1 MIKKCTSDFLREIS
15 IFEKLPEKN
24 LMEISRIAIEKEYA
38 KGEFVAFEGD
48 VWPYTLILLRG
59 AINVQKLS
67 AEGRSLG
74 AWSLSSGEVFWSLS
88 LFDDA
93 PLPASLEARQDSV
106 AYLWKRNDLLPI
118 IQDHPQAIWDLCTV
132 LVRRIRRASNMVE
145 DLAFQ
150 PVATRLARLLVKQY
164 EDVSNTHISRSLTL
178 DDMATMIG
186 TTPVMVCKIISQFAS
201 KNLLK
206 VSRTE
211 FQLIDRSRL
220 EEIADLY

>member
-1 MIKKCTSDFLREIS
+1 
-15 IFEKLPEKN
+15 
-24 LMEISRIAIEKEYA
+24 MEISRIAIEKEYA

-118 IQDHPQAIWDLCTV
+118 IQDHPQAIWDLCTL
-132 LVRRIRRASNMVE
+132 LVRRIRHASNMVE

-150 PVATRLARLLVKQY
+150 PVATRVARLLVKQY
-164 EDVSNTHISRSLTL
+164 EDASNTHISRSLTL